1 MEKVEMEM
9 KKVVLKNGEE
19 IAYREREGGT
29 EPVILVH
36 GNMTSSKHW
45 DVLME
50 VLDPRYKIY
59 AIDMRGFGYSTYKN
73 RISSI
78 KDFSDDLKEFVDA
91 LGLYNFTLIGWSTG
105 GCVSMQFE
113 IDHPGLCKQIVLLA
127 SGSTRGYP
135 MFETK
140 ADGTPNVEKRLQT
153 IEEVERDPKTIGVQ
167 HCYDTKDYE
176 GLKAIWNAAIYTDR
190 RPDEKKYNEYVED
203 MMTQRNLADVYH
215 ALNIFNIS
223 NKHNGLTEGTNEAK
237 QIQIPVLVLYGDRD
251 YVVTEE
257 MTQEILEDLAHV
269 AQFQRL
275 KNCGHSP
282 LIDDI
287 EQLKEHIENF
297 I

>member
-1 MEKVEMEM
+1 M
-9 KKVVLKNGEE
+9 
-19 IAYREREGGT
+19 Y
-29 EPVILVH
+29 
-36 GNMTSSKHW
+36 
-45 DVLME
+45 
-50 VLDPRYKIY
+50 
-59 AIDMRGFGYSTYKN
+59 
-73 RISSI
+73 
-78 KDFSDDLKEFVDA
+78 
-91 LGLYNFTLIGWSTG
+91 
-105 GCVSMQFE
+105 
-113 IDHPGLCKQIVLLA
+113 
-127 SGSTRGYP
+127 
-135 MFETK
+135 ETK
-140 ADGTPNVEKRLQT
+140 ADGTPNCEKRLQT
-153 IEEVERDPKTIGVQ
+153 IEEVKRDPKTIGVQ

-223 NKHNGLTEGTNEAK
+223 DKHNGLTEGTNEAK